1 MAFTLFAASFFV
13 LLALGLPIGFVFLV
27 PSVLY
32 MLLTD
37 TPLVLAG
44 QTMLQQFLKFIL
56 LAIPLFVLAGELM
69 NTSGITNRIFNF
81 AHACFGHIRGGLGHV
96 NVVGSMIFAGMSG
109 SATADAAGLGRIEIK
124 AMVAAGYRPQ
134 FAAAITC
141 ASSTIGPIIPPS
153 IGLVLYGAIAEVGVD
168 WLFLAGFVPGVFLG
182 LALMLAIWIEVI
194 RGREICPLTPFPGF
208 AALGR
213 NFVAAAPAI
222 SMPVL
227 IVGGMVWGVVTPT
240 EAAVAAVVLALA
252 IGAAY
257 GDLRWREV
265 VDAVSRSVQGSAGI
279 MFILATVACFSWVLT
294 IERVPDMVAEAMLA
308 LTRERWVLM
317 LMILAT
323 LLLLGCFETASA
335 NLLIVAPILVPIA
348 PQLGLDLVHL
358 GVVLVF
364 ALVIGNVTPP
374 VGICLFI
381 VMEITRLPM
390 GQVVR
395 ATTPYLIA
403 MIAALFVVAY
413 WPEMTLWLPRQF
425 GYRGG

>member
-1 MAFTLFAASFFV
+1 MALTLFAASFFV
-13 LLALGLPIGFVFLV
+13 LLAIGMPIGFVFLV

-37 TPLVLAG
+37 VPLVLAG
-44 QTMLQQFLKFIL
+44 QTMLQQFLKFVL

-69 NTSGITNRIFNF
+69 NTSGITTRIFNF

-96 NVVGSMIFAGMSG
+96 NVLGSMIFAGMSG

-124 AMVAAGYRPQ
+124 AMVEAGYRPQ

-182 LALMLAIWIEVI
+182 IALMIAIWIEVI
-194 RGREICPLTPFPGF
+194 AGREICPLTPFPGF
-208 AALGR
+208 AALAR
-213 NFVAAAPAI
+213 RFLAAAPAI
-222 SMPVL
+222 SMPLV
-227 IVGGMVWGVVTPT
+227 IVGGMVWGIVTPT

-265 VDAVSRSVQGSAGI
+265 VDAVSRSVTGSAGI

-294 IERVPDMVAEAMLA
+294 IERVPDMVAEAMLS
-308 LTRERWVLM
+308 LTQSRWLLM
-317 LMILAT
+317 LMIIAT
-323 LLLLGCFETASA
+323 LLFLGCFETASA

-390 GQVVR
+390 GQIVR
-395 ATTPYLIA
+395 ATTPYLLA

-413 WPEMTLWLPRQF
+413 WPEMTLWLPRVF

>member
-1 MAFTLFAASFFV
+1 VHGT
-13 LLALGLPIGFVFLV
+13 
-27 PSVLY
+27 
-32 MLLTD
+32 
-37 TPLVLAG
+37 
-44 QTMLQQFLKFIL
+44 
-56 LAIPLFVLAGELM
+56 
-69 NTSGITNRIFNF
+69 
-81 AHACFGHIRGGLGHV
+81 
-96 NVVGSMIFAGMSG
+96 
-109 SATADAAGLGRIEIK
+109 
-124 AMVAAGYRPQ
+124 
-134 FAAAITC
+134 
-141 ASSTIGPIIPPS
+141 
-153 IGLVLYGAIAEVGVD
+153 
-168 WLFLAGFVPGVFLG
+168 
-182 LALMLAIWIEVI
+182 
-194 RGREICPLTPFPGF
+194 
-208 AALGR
+208 
-213 NFVAAAPAI
+213 
-222 SMPVL
+222 
-227 IVGGMVWGVVTPT
+227 
-240 EAAVAAVVLALA
+240 
-252 IGAAY
+252 
-257 GDLRWREV
+257 
-265 VDAVSRSVQGSAGI
+265 AGI